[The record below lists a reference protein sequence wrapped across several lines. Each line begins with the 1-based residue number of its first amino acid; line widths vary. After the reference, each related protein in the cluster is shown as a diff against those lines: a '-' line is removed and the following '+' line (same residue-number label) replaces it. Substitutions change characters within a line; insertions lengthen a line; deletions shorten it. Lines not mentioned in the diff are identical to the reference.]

1 MAKAIADGAVRIDGD
16 ATVLGRLVALLAP
29 VDPGFAIVTP

>member
-1 MAKAIADGAVRIDGD
+1 MSDGTVVIEGD
-16 ATVLGRLVALLAP
+16 PAVLGQLVALLAP